1 MHVRY
6 GIDTVKHL
14 WKFTMLDFKTRKNE
28 DLVFLKICCR
38 EGLKPKLLD
47 FKLENSNLRYSITNK
62 QCQNL
67 LFNQKI
73 KRKISIIPVQIT

>member
-1 MHVRY
+1 
-6 GIDTVKHL
+6 
-14 WKFTMLDFKTRKNE
+14 MLDFKTRKNE
-28 DLVFLKICCR
+28 NLVFIKIFCG

-47 FKLENSNLRYSITNK
+47 FKLENSNLRYSITDK

-73 KRKISIIPVQIT
+73 ERKISIIPGQIA